1 VTTSPLRQPLAFTSA
16 DEVVA
21 ALREAGHRV
30 SRAVRLV
37 LDALF
42 AAAGPVSAEQIADG
56 LDGRLA
62 RLELTSVYRNLER
75 LERLGVVSH
84 AHIGHGPG
92 LYALA
97 RGGDPEYLVCD
108 RCGAV
113 RTVDHAALQPVR
125 DAVRDTFGHVA
136 SFSHFPIHGL
146 CPDCVRAGPSPRHE
160 HRHGELTHTHP
171 HGDAQHDHA

>member
-1 VTTSPLRQPLAFTSA
+1 MTTSPLRPPLAFTGA

-21 ALREAGHRV
+21 ALRRADHRV
-30 SRAVRLV
+30 SKPARLV

-56 LDGRLA
+56 LGGRLP
-62 RLELTSVYRNLER
+62 RLEPTSVYRNLER

-84 AHIGHGPG
+84 AHVGHGPG

-97 RGGDPEYLVCD
+97 RDGDAEYLVCD
-108 RCGAV
+108 RCGAIT
-113 RTVDHAALQPVR
+113 TVDHAALQPVR
-125 DAVRDTFGHVA
+125 DAVRSAFGYVA

-146 CPDCVRAGPSPRHE
+146 CPNCVRAGSSRHT
-160 HRHGELTHTHP
+160 HRHGDLTHSHP
-171 HGDAQHDHA
+171 HGDAQHEHP